1 MVKEGPSAGGS
12 KTRPGEDRPSTL
24 MHFLGHCPPFRA
36 PAAAEQTGQE
46 TNIAGREDG
55 TARSVSGDQTKP
67 KAESTGSADAR
78 RSYSFFPVTQFGATS
93 APRTPPR

>member
-1 MVKEGPSAGGS
+1 
-12 KTRPGEDRPSTL
+12 
-24 MHFLGHCPPFRA
+24 MHFLGHCPLFLT

-67 KAESTGSADAR
+67 
-78 RSYSFFPVTQFGATS
+78 
-93 APRTPPR
+93 